1 VYELAGRV
9 GSENTQAVVSG
20 QEGKGYCREALAS
33 VGSSGGTVM
42 VMVIYIPRLVLY
54 LRLTCIDFQD
64 IYSLP
69 AID

>member
-20 QEGKGYCREALAS
+20 QEGKDYYREALAS
-33 VGSSGGTVM
+33 VGNSGDMVL

-54 LRLTCIDFQD
+54 LRPTCIDFQD